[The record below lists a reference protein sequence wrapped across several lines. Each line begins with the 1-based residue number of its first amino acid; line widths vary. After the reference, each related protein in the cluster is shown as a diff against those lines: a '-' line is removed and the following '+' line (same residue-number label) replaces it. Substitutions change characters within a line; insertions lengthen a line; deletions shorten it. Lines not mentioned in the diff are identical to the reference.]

1 MSEVLKK
8 FGKYF
13 LLDHLAQGGFSD
25 IFRARLAT
33 PDGASRI
40 IVIKRIQAG
49 YDANSE
55 FIQMFKSETKISM
68 ALNHPNIVQ
77 VFDVGE
83 ESGQPFIAMELVQGR
98 NLRQILSRLGENQKH
113 LSPIHAAY
121 IVHQAA
127 NALAYAHEFRDPLS
141 GTPLNLVHRD
151 ISPQNI
157 MVTYDG
163 TIKVID
169 FGIAKAATNSEHTR
183 TGVIK
188 GKPSYFS
195 PEQILGDELDGRS
208 DLFALGIVLWELLTT
223 RKLFFGETDIAII
236 KQIEACNS
244 FVKAPSTE
252 NPQVPK
258 ALDNI
263 VLKSLQRNRD
273 HRYLRMSELSRDL
286 YRFVLEFDP
295 GFQPNEISNQ
305 MREIFADMI
314 DDEQKKLKNLNEK
327 AEALIKNQPREIA
340 GGQKNRPASS
350 TAAPGIQVRTQ
361 RAQDLQLDTAS
372 ASEPLALDLDKNPK
386 LKIQQ
391 RGTRELPGS
400 PDRAATLGGGHSAP
414 IPKVNPFPG
423 GSRAQ
428 TQTTAG
434 RALQRPQ
441 KSQSASKNLGM
452 LAASLLALVGVA
464 GLDIVHIPVV
474 TPLLQNLWMDGVAT
488 VQLEGDGQ
496 IQKVL
501 VEGKERAVPTGT
513 QLPYIVR
520 DIPAGRRVEIKVIGP
535 QGEFSSS
542 WTFAKNETAQK
553 QVIWSGGPTVGH
565 SDFNRLPSGAQTTG
579 ALSDPLTQEGT
590 QAGLMNLRI
599 NGFPNGPGTQIAVNG
614 ETVGS
619 GKFFGGV
626 KPSPSFTIQITR
638 EGWQMDE
645 KQFSLEILKSREGI
659 IDFALRPSDSLPQG
673 TIEVREPNGG
683 EITIQT
689 DRGET
694 LHQGRIDRDE
704 LVFKLPEGKYRVV
717 RSDQATGQS
726 IEDLVNIIRDSRAP
740 LSPWR

>member
-83 ESGQPFIAMELVQGR
+83 EAGQPFIAMELVQGR

-121 IVHQAA
+121 IIHQAA

-141 GTPLNLVHRD
+141 DVPLNLVHRD

-157 MVTYDG
+157 MVTFDG

-169 FGIAKAATNSEHTR
+169 FGIAKATTNSEHTR

-195 PEQILGDELDGRS
+195 PEQIIGDELDGRS

-223 RKLFFGETDIAII
+223 KKLFFGESDIAII

-244 FVKAPSTE
+244 YIKPPSSE

-273 HRYLRMSELSRDL
+273 HRHSRMAELSRDL
-286 YRFVLEFDP
+286 YRFVLDFDP
-295 GFQPNEISNQ
+295 NFQPTEISDQ
-305 MREIFADMI
+305 MREIFADLI
-314 DDEQKKLKNLNEK
+314 EDEHKKLKALNEK
-327 AEALIKNQPREIA
+327 AEALIKNQPREL
-340 GGQKNRPASS
+340 PAPPNARS
-350 TAAPGIQVRTQ
+350 TNGSPQQAAPVARMQ
-361 RAQDLQLDTAS
+361 RAQDLQLDTS
-372 ASEPLALDLDKNPK
+372 VSGHALELENNPK
-386 LKIQQ
+386 LKIQT
-391 RGTRELPGS
+391 RGTREMPSGTS
-400 PDRAATLGGGHSAP
+400 RATTLGG
-414 IPKVNPFPG
+414 VTG
-423 GSRAQ
+423 G
-428 TQTTAG
+428 
-434 RALQRPQ
+434 
-441 KSQSASKNLGM
+441 
-452 LAASLLALVGVA
+452 AASRGKTQPSNSRTPGYRNSRDSSGPSSSRRLAIVAAALVGLIGAA
-464 GLDIVHIPVV
+464 GLGVVEVPVLS
-474 TPLLQNLWMDGVAT
+474 PLIAGFFQDGVAT
-488 VQLEGDGQ
+488 VQLEGEGLV
-496 IQKVL
+496 QKVF
-501 VEGKERAVPTGT
+501 VEGVERPIPPGS
-513 QLPYIVR
+513 QLPFTVS
-520 DIPAGRRVEIKVIGP
+520 DVPAGKRVEIKVIGP
-535 QGEFSSS
+535 AGEFNSA
-542 WTFAKNETAQK
+542 WTFAKNETTQK
-553 QVIWSGGPTVGH
+553 QVVWSASGAGST
-565 SDFNRLPSGAQTTG
+565 DFSNRVPSGVDVQGT
-579 ALSDPLTQEGT
+579 GT
-590 QAGLMNLRI
+590 QGNQVRAVQPGQIGLRI
-599 NGFPNGPGTQIAVNG
+599 NGFPNGPATQIVVNG
-614 ETVGS
+614 EALGN

-626 KPSPSFTIQITR
+626 SSSASFNIQISR
-638 EGWQMDE
+638 EGWQVDE
-645 KQFSLEILKSREGI
+645 KQFSLELLKTREGFV
-659 IDFALRPSDSLPQG
+659 DYSLKPSESVPQG
-673 TIEVREPNGG
+673 TIEVKEPNGG
-683 EITIQT
+683 ELTIYT
-689 DRGET
+689 IHGEI
-694 LHQGRIDRDE
+694 LHQGRIDQDE
-704 LVFKLPEGKYRVV
+704 MLLKLPEGRYRIL

-726 IEDLVNIIRDSRAP
+726 VEDLVNIVRDTRAP